1 MSLLNI
7 KSLFWPAI
15 ECALSRNIQTWH
27 CVISSVKVLISCNR
41 MFFCFS
47 PAETV
52 SEYVVRTRLIFPSVR
67 EQDTGTY
74 RCAASNSDG
83 SASSTAT
90 LQLIGR
96 SAVVVM

>member
-1 MSLLNI
+1 MFLCSSL
-7 KSLFWPAI
+7 
-15 ECALSRNIQTWH
+15 
-27 CVISSVKVLISCNR
+27 
-41 MFFCFS
+41 
-47 PAETV
+47 AEIV

-74 RCAASNSDG
+74 RCAASNSAG

-96 SAVVVM
+96 SHVMCG